1 LEKKMAHEE
10 QHTFYAGDEL
20 TDAAHL
26 RIELET
32 IYLDGHT
39 NRRRV
44 PGPMRLIASL
54 TELFR
59 QLLSKVRP

>member
-10 QHTFYAGDEL
+10 QYSFPADDEL

-26 RIELET
+26 RIELER
-32 IYLDGHT
+32 IYLDGRV
-39 NRRRV
+39 RRSRI
-44 PGPMRLIASL
+44 PGPMRLITSL

-59 QLLSKVRP
+59 HLLSKAHP